1 MKGDILSSID
11 AGAFGAKVAGVE
23 VVPHFPAPFSVEI
36 AKKLSKIHNCDIFE
50 VESAS
55 SAISAA
61 LGAAAGGKRTFV
73 PASSPL
79 AQEAFA
85 APAMRLPFMITNV
98 SRSLHGIKVDHAAV
112 LALRDAGYMMFF
124 PESNQEIHD
133 TIVQAYRVSEDS
145 KVMLPSIINIDGLP
159 NFSEPVQVAAEASVK
174 SFLPKLRTP
183 KLDVKKPLSFDLYS
197 DDYDKGKLQQS
208 KCMDAAADLL
218 QKVDEKW
225 KQKFHRGYGLIDRY
239 MMDDA
244 DIAIVIMGYHSST
257 AKAAANAM
265 RAAGKKVGVL
275 RLRVF
280 RPWPRAAVEAALA
293 NVKKV
298 IVFDQAVSVGIGGI
312 VAAHI
317 KRGSSLICLGKYPT
331 EKDFIDAVTRVEK
344 SEKDLKLW
352 L

>member
-1 MKGDILSSID
+1 MKGDVLSSVE
-11 AGAFGAKVAGVE
+11 AAAFGAKVAGVE
-23 VVPHFPAPFSVEI
+23 IVPHFPAPFSVEI

-50 VESAS
+50 VESAG
-55 SAISAA
+55 SAVSAA
-61 LGAAAGGKRTFV
+61 IGAATAGKRVFM

-79 AQEAFA
+79 AQEVFA
-85 APAMRLPFMITNV
+85 APAMRLPFMIANV
-98 SRSLHGIKVDHAAV
+98 SRSLHGIKVDHTAV

-133 TIVQAYRVSEDS
+133 TIIQAYRVSEDS

-159 NFSEPVQVAAEASVK
+159 NFSEPVQVAADASVK
-174 SFLPKLRTP
+174 SFLPKLRGP
-183 KLDVKKPLSFDLYS
+183 KLVSNKLHFDLYS
-197 DDYDKGKLQQS
+197 DKYDEIKIQQS
-208 KCMDAAADLL
+208 KCMDAAIELL
-218 QKVDEKW
+218 KKVDEKW
-225 KQKFHRGYGLIDRY
+225 KQKFHRGYGLVDRY

-244 DIAIVIMGYHSST
+244 EIAIVTMGYHSST
-257 AKAAANAM
+257 AKAAANKM

-298 IVFDQAVSVGIGGI
+298 IVFDQAVSIGVGGI
-312 VAAHI
+312 LRAHVG
-317 KRGSSLICLGKYPT
+317 KGSSLICLGKYPS
-331 EKDFIDAVTRVEK
+331 EKDFMDAVARVEK
-344 SEKDLKLW
+344 SEKDLRLW